1 MKPKDTEKLMELLK
15 KSGSIDAYLQENK
28 DFLLDCDIKEYLN
41 VLIKEKHMTKTE
53 VFEKACIKKF
63 VGFGFLNK
71 DNPRKPS
78 RNNIL
83 AMLIVMN
90 CNLDETQTALKIA
103 KYDLFIPKMKET
115 VLLFL
120 ELKILTLLMILNR
133 IYMSMDLN
141 VCENT
146 NKTEFLRS
154 VFIFMLYVG

>member
-1 MKPKDTEKLMELLK
+1 MLIYK
-15 KSGSIDAYLQENK
+15 K
-28 DFLLDCDIKEYLN
+28 
-41 VLIKEKHMTKTE
+41 TK

-103 KYDLFIPKMKET
+103 KYAPLYPKDERDSIIIFGIENSYSINDNEQDLYEHGFECVRKYE
-115 VLLFL
+115 
-120 ELKILTLLMILNR
+120 
-133 IYMSMDLN
+133 
-141 VCENT
+141 
-146 NKTEFLRS
+146 
-154 VFIFMLYVG
+154 

>member
-1 MKPKDTEKLMELLK
+1 M
-15 KSGSIDAYLQENK
+15 
-28 DFLLDCDIKEYLN
+28 LDCDIKEYLN

-103 KYDLFIPKMKET
+103 KYAPLYPKDERDSIIIFGIENSYSINDIEQDLYEHGFECVRKYE
-115 VLLFL
+115 
-120 ELKILTLLMILNR
+120 
-133 IYMSMDLN
+133 
-141 VCENT
+141 
-146 NKTEFLRS
+146 
-154 VFIFMLYVG
+154 

>member
-1 MKPKDTEKLMELLK
+1 MKPKDTEKLMELMK
-15 KSGSIDAYLQENK
+15 KSGSIDAYFQENK

-41 VLIKEKHMTKTE
+41 TLIKEKHMTKTE

-83 AMLIVMN
+83 AMLIVMD

-103 KYDLFIPKMKET
+103 KYAPLYPKDKRDSIIIFGIENSYSINDIEQDLYEHGFECVRKYE
-115 VLLFL
+115 
-120 ELKILTLLMILNR
+120 
-133 IYMSMDLN
+133 
-141 VCENT
+141 
-146 NKTEFLRS
+146 
-154 VFIFMLYVG
+154 

>member
-1 MKPKDTEKLMELLK
+1 MKPKDTEKLMELMK

-41 VLIKEKHMTKTE
+41 TLIKEKHMTKTE

-83 AMLIVMN
+83 AMLIVMD

-103 KYDLFIPKMKET
+103 KYAPLYPKYKRDSIIIFGIENSYSINDIEQDLYEHGFECVRKYE
-115 VLLFL
+115 
-120 ELKILTLLMILNR
+120 
-133 IYMSMDLN
+133 
-141 VCENT
+141 
-146 NKTEFLRS
+146 
-154 VFIFMLYVG
+154 

>member
-1 MKPKDTEKLMELLK
+1 MKPKDTEKLMELMK

-41 VLIKEKHMTKTE
+41 TLIKEKHMTKTE

-83 AMLIVMN
+83 AMLIVMD

-103 KYDLFIPKMKET
+103 KYAPLYPKDKRT

-120 ELKILTLLMILNR
+120 ELKIRTPLMILNR

-141 VCENT
+141 ACENT